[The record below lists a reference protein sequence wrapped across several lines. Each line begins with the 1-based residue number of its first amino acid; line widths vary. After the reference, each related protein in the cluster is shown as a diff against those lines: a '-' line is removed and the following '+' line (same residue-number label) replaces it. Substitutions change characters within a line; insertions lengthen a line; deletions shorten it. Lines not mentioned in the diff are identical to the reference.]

1 MCGTITDQKNQAFSA
16 RKYRFFTYAGRV
28 QTLTDLQFEDKVSCN
43 KFRVTAN
50 EKITTHQY
58 KKCV

>member
-1 MCGTITDQKNQAFSA
+1 VEQQLTKNQAVSA
-16 RKYRFFTYAGRV
+16 RNHRFFTYASRV

-50 EKITTHQY
+50 KKIITQQCQ
-58 KKCV
+58 KCV